1 MNKLWK
7 MSHWLS
13 DRPRPHCRSWTTHMS
28 TFHFPFRYVLLN
40 IQATYCKNLF
50 ASTCYEDASTCLQPE
65 MDKSPRQPFI
75 TQSVHFRAWRWKCLS
90 RRAHMAY
97 SEVTLDSGTLFSNLV
112 LSVWGNYTNVCANDM
127 WWWCAIFREAHW
139 SSLYFICISFGSFP
153 TIQGNIKPQ
162 LAVHCGSSC
171 DKLLRGDDVFPL
183 RGCSPTL
190 IC

>member
-1 MNKLWK
+1 
-7 MSHWLS
+7 
-13 DRPRPHCRSWTTHMS
+13 
-28 TFHFPFRYVLLN
+28 
-40 IQATYCKNLF
+40 
-50 ASTCYEDASTCLQPE
+50 

-97 SEVTLDSGTLFSNLV
+97 SEVTLDGGTLFSNLV
-112 LSVWGNYTNVCANDM
+112 LSVWCNYANVCANDI
-127 WWWCAIFREAHW
+127 WWWRAIFREAHW

-162 LAVHCGSSC
+162 LAVRCGSSC

-183 RGCSPTL
+183 RWFSPTL
-190 IC
+190 ICWKAKEIKQINKSHQQIENESNWMDFELKINKQLATCLLSRGLGIR